1 MNKSPPPREVL
12 NELPDYYL
20 GHLIFYD
27 DRDDDAMRWV
37 VYDGRTK
44 VRCIS
49 KAAAEKYISKKVAD
63 ISETEIYDTMIAH
76 HHLMRAWKSLD
87 QAAIDS
93 KVEDKLWL
101 ELVSVEVRRIT
112 DKIDTFISQRII
124 PNNHR

>member
-1 MNKSPPPREVL
+1 MNKSTPPREVL

-27 DRDDDAMRWV
+27 NGDDDAMRWV

-49 KAAAEKYISKKVAD
+49 KAAAEKYISEKVAD
-63 ISETEIYDTMIAH
+63 ISETEIYETMIAH
-76 HHLMRAWKSLD
+76 HHLKRAWKALNK
-87 QAAIDS
+87 AANDS

-101 ELVSVEVRRIT
+101 ELKSVEVRRIAAQ
-112 DKIDTFISQRII
+112 IDTFISQRIS
-124 PNNHR
+124 PKQQL